1 MRPLF
6 AVIAGCAAALFVP
19 LLIPLATGRVFTL
32 DDLGAYHIPMRHLY
46 SEALRHGDSILWTPA
61 VYRGFYLFGESQ
73 LGMAHPWHLLLYRF
87 FPLTVA
93 FNLEMISS
101 YVAMFAGMVAL
112 LRRAGLS
119 KESCWFG
126 AMTFTFSGYNLF
138 HLVHPNLIATV
149 AHIPWL
155 ILAAHIVA
163 TAADRHT
170 RAKASIALALI
181 LASQILAGHLQFVW
195 LGVLAVGGLCIYL
208 LWSNISSRGMPFIA
222 GAFVVGGLVGGVQ
235 LLPLLD
241 AVRTSERT
249 GWSIASSLAFSL
261 APVDMV
267 QLWMPIA
274 FRDRPS
280 IEWLG
285 VHEFI
290 VYNGAFCTAAI
301 AWVVVRRRAL
311 ERYRLSLALLLFAA
325 IALLLAFG
333 KYSGLYTS
341 LLALPGF
348 SWFRAPSRHLAL
360 YDLSISIV
368 AAIVFED
375 LAALA
380 HRREHIAWQRLWPL
394 AFPGVLSIA
403 TAAVTSRLIVWRG
416 FHLSTFSEAIPW
428 VLLTLVVL
436 SLFVATARGARW
448 ALPVLIVIAAA
459 DQGFFGF
466 RYVFSDPNQPMQS
479 VEALA
484 ARAPTPPDARQG
496 DLLQPYAGFGLANVP
511 ILRGFNVWT
520 GYVGLTPALA
530 LTPNRDLVDQRIA
543 GAKWRLTDFP
553 VVEPIPDP
561 AARARLLSAVKV
573 SSDLAVD
580 VRHIDVLNE
589 ALITEALPELTG
601 PPGVVRIVED
611 RPGLISVETTAP
623 GRQLLALTERFHAG
637 WQVTD
642 RLIRSDGAA
651 GVGMSARPIVIY
663 GDFLGYVVDAGA
675 HRVTFRFRPTSFY
688 RGLIVTAAGLLL
700 VLGMVPFAFFGTRS
714 QVRKP
719 DTTSGSLMRQPLSTD
734 T

>member
-1 MRPLF
+1 
-6 AVIAGCAAALFVP
+6 
-19 LLIPLATGRVFTL
+19 
-32 DDLGAYHIPMRHLY
+32 
-46 SEALRHGDSILWTPA
+46 
-61 VYRGFYLFGESQ
+61 
-73 LGMAHPWHLLLYRF
+73 
-87 FPLTVA
+87 
-93 FNLEMISS
+93 
-101 YVAMFAGMVAL
+101 
-112 LRRAGLS
+112 
-119 KESCWFG
+119 
-126 AMTFTFSGYNLF
+126 
-138 HLVHPNLIATV
+138 
-149 AHIPWL
+149 
-155 ILAAHIVA
+155 
-163 TAADRHT
+163 
-170 RAKASIALALI
+170 
-181 LASQILAGHLQFVW
+181 
-195 LGVLAVGGLCIYL
+195 
-208 LWSNISSRGMPFIA
+208 
-222 GAFVVGGLVGGVQ
+222 
-235 LLPLLD
+235 
-241 AVRTSERT
+241 
-249 GWSIASSLAFSL
+249 
-261 APVDMV
+261 
-267 QLWMPIA
+267 
-274 FRDRPS
+274 
-280 IEWLG
+280 
-285 VHEFI
+285 
-290 VYNGAFCTAAI
+290 
-301 AWVVVRRRAL
+301 
-311 ERYRLSLALLLFAA
+311 
-325 IALLLAFG
+325 
-333 KYSGLYTS
+333 
-341 LLALPGF
+341 
-348 SWFRAPSRHLAL
+348 
-360 YDLSISIV
+360 
-368 AAIVFED
+368 
-375 LAALA
+375 
-380 HRREHIAWQRLWPL
+380 
-394 AFPGVLSIA
+394 
-403 TAAVTSRLIVWRG
+403 
-416 FHLSTFSEAIPW
+416 
-428 VLLTLVVL
+428 
-436 SLFVATARGARW
+436 
-448 ALPVLIVIAAA
+448 
-459 DQGFFGF
+459 
-466 RYVFSDPNQPMQS
+466 VFSDPNQPMQS

-589 ALITEALPELTG
+589 SLITEALPEMTG